1 MNSAVKIMIQLRAL
15 IAVIAFIMATAILS
29 ALGVTLNILFN
40 RRRLDNWIMT
50 TWGRVACKIFNVE
63 IKVYG
68 LEHLKRGQG
77 AVLLFNHS
85 SFMDILA
92 ICATLNNVRFGAKV
106 ELFKIPVFGAC
117 MRRFGTLPIARANR
131 EEVFKVYEEAKMR
144 FARGERFALSPEG
157 GRFHSDSLLP
167 FKAGPFVF
175 GINSQVPLIPVVI
188 KGAYDVWPKGKMLA
202 NSDRWKRTI
211 EVHVL
216 EPVSTLG
223 FTTSDR
229 NLLQDKIYKVMNDLY
244 VKPCA
249 H

>member
-1 MNSAVKIMIQLRAL
+1 MKLVLKVILQLRAVVTTCL
-15 IAVIAFIMATAILS
+15 FIIATAFLS
-29 ALGVTLNILFN
+29 ALGVTMNILFN

-50 TWGRVACKIFNVE
+50 TWGNLSCKIFNVE
-63 IKVYG
+63 LKTYG
-68 LEHLKRGQG
+68 AENLKRGQG
-77 AVLLFNHS
+77 AVLLFNHA

-92 ICATLNNVRFGAKV
+92 ICGALYNVRFGAKI

-117 MRRFGTLPIARANR
+117 MRRFGTLPISRGNR
-131 EEVFKVYEEAKMR
+131 EEVFKVYEEAKIR

-157 GRFHSDSLLP
+157 GRFHAEQLLP

-188 KGAYDVWPKGKMLA
+188 KGAYEVWPKGKMLA

-216 EPVSTLG
+216 EPVSTEG
-223 FTTSDR
+223 FTTKDR
-229 NLLQDKIYKVMNDLY
+229 TVLQDKIYKAMNAVY
-244 VKPCA
+244 IAPMN
-249 H
+249 

>member
-1 MNSAVKIMIQLRAL
+1 MRLVLFLR
-15 IAVIAFIMATAILS
+15 AVIAVCLFIVVTGFLS
-29 ALGVTLNILFN
+29 ALGVAMNILFN
-40 RRRLDNWIMT
+40 RRRIDNWIMT
-50 TWGRVACKIFNVE
+50 TWGNVSCKIFNVE
-63 IKVYG
+63 LKVFG
-68 LEHLKRGQG
+68 LENMKRGQG

-92 ICATLNNVRFGAKV
+92 ICGTLYNVRFGAKI

-117 MRRFGTLPIARANR
+117 MRRFGTLPIARGNR
-131 EEVFKVYEEAKMR
+131 EEVFKVYEEAKVR

-157 GRFHSDSLLP
+157 GRFHSEELLP

-188 KGAYDVWPKGKMLA
+188 KGAYDVWPKGKILA

-216 EPVSTLG
+216 EAVPTVG
-223 FTTSDR
+223 HTTADR
-229 NLLQDKIYKVMNDLY
+229 NVLQDKIYKSMNAVYLAPM
-244 VKPCA
+244 KA
-249 H
+249 

>member
-1 MNSAVKIMIQLRAL
+1 MKIVLFLR
-15 IAVIAFIMATAILS
+15 AVIAVCLFIITTGFLS
-29 ALGVTLNILFN
+29 ALGVTMNILFN
-40 RRRLDNWIMT
+40 RRRLDNWIMA
-50 TWGRVACKIFNVE
+50 TWGSVSCKIFNVE
-63 IKVYG
+63 LKVFG
-68 LEHLKRGQG
+68 LENLKRGQG

-92 ICATLNNVRFGAKV
+92 ICGTLYNVRFGAKI

-117 MRRFGTLPIARANR
+117 MRRFGTLPISRGNR
-131 EEVFKVYEEAKMR
+131 EEVFKVYEEAKVR

-157 GRFHSDSLLP
+157 GRFHADQLLP

-188 KGAYDVWPKGKMLA
+188 KGAYDVWPKGKILA

-216 EPVSTLG
+216 EPVATTG
-223 FTTSDR
+223 HTTSER
-229 NLLQDKIYKVMNDLY
+229 NVFQDKVYKAMNAVY
-244 VKPCA
+244 TAPMNY
-249 H
+249 